1 MLLLLYDEKR
11 YVCVGTHMFTA
22 DIIHGV
28 SSQDT
33 YIDAPEFGTLLSVT
47 DSHGLVLYCYV
58 TITAPLFC
66 IAGHVIA
73 TVPRLVITCSLSVSV
88 SLCQMKREKRID
100 VWVES
105 LCPEGSINSEQSHY
119 LFS

>member
-1 MLLLLYDEKR
+1 MMKKGM
-11 YVCVGTHMFTA
+11 CVWAHTHVHCRHHSWSIF
-22 DIIHGV
+22 
-28 SSQDT
+28 SDT

-58 TITAPLFC
+58 TITALLFC

-100 VWVES
+100 V
-105 LCPEGSINSEQSHY
+105 
-119 LFS
+119 